1 MNIKGSVALV
11 TGANRGLGRA
21 YVQALLD
28 AGAKKV
34 YAAARNPATVGDLPG
49 VQPIKLDVTNPDD
62 VAAAAKAYTDVT
74 IVINNAG
81 IMRVAPVVVS
91 GGIDPVAAR
100 AEMDTN
106 FYGVL
111 AMSNA
116 FAPILK
122 ANGGGALVNM
132 LSVLSWVTL
141 PGVALYSASKAAAW
155 SLTNALRKE
164 LREQGTLVVG
174 VHAGYIDTD
183 MVSAVQA
190 EKTQPSAVARQV
202 VQAIANGDEE
212 VLADAISRQVKAGLS
227 AEASVYLARN
237 AA

>member
-34 YAAARNPATVGDLPG
+34 YAAARNPATVDLPR

-62 VAAAAKAYTDVT
+62 VAAAAKTYTDVN

-81 IMRVAPVVVS
+81 IMRSAPVVS
-91 GGIDPVAAR
+91 GRVDQAAR
-100 AEMDTN
+100 AEMETN

-111 AMSNA
+111 AMSSA

-164 LREQGTLVVG
+164 LRAQGTLVIG

-190 EKTQPSAVARQV
+190 EKTSPSAIAQQV
-202 VQAIANGDEE
+202 VQAIANGEEE

>member
-1 MNIKGSVALV
+1 MNIKNSVALV

-28 AGAKKV
+28 AGVKKV
-34 YAAARNPATVGDLPG
+34 YAAARDPATIDIPRVE
-49 VQPIKLDVTNPDD
+49 PIRLDVTNPVD
-62 VAAAAKAYTDVT
+62 VAEAARKFTDVD

-81 IMRVAPVVVS
+81 IMRVASIVPV
-91 GGIDPVAAR
+91 GADPAAR
-100 AEMDTN
+100 AEMETN
-106 FYGVL
+106 FFGVL
-111 AMSNA
+111 AMSSA
-116 FAPILK
+116 FAPILR

-141 PGVALYSASKAAAW
+141 PGVGLYSASKAAAW
-155 SLTNALRKE
+155 ALTNALRAE
-164 LREQGTLVVG
+164 LRAQGTLVVG

-183 MVSAVQA
+183 MVSTVQA
-190 EKTQPSAVARQV
+190 EKTPPSVVAQQV
-202 VQAIANGDEE
+202 VQAIANGEEE

-227 AEASVYLARN
+227 AQPPVYLVRD

>member
-34 YAAARNPATVGDLPG
+34 YAAARNPATVDDLPG

-81 IMRVAPVVVS
+81 IMRVAPVVS
-91 GGIDPVAAR
+91 GAIDPVAAR

-155 SLTNALRKE
+155 SLPNALRKDV
-164 LREQGTLVVG
+164 RAQGTLVVG

-190 EKTQPSAVARQV
+190 DKTSPSAVAQQV
-202 VQAIANGDEE
+202 VHAIANGEEE

-227 AEASVYLARN
+227 AEAPVYLARN

>member
-34 YAAARNPATVGDLPG
+34 YAAARNPAMIDLPR

-62 VAAAAKAYTDVT
+62 VAAAARTYSDVN

-81 IMRVAPVVVS
+81 IMRSAPVVAS
-91 GGIDPVAAR
+91 GTDPAAR
-100 AEMDTN
+100 AEMETN
-106 FYGVL
+106 FFGVL
-111 AMSNA
+111 AVSSA

-141 PGVALYSASKAAAW
+141 PGVGLYSASKAAAW

-164 LREQGTLVVG
+164 LRAQGTLVVG

-202 VQAIANGDEE
+202 VQAIANGEEE
-212 VLADAISRQVKAGLS
+212 VLVDAISRQVKAGLS
-227 AEASVYLARN
+227 AEPSVYLARN

>member
-34 YAAARNPATVGDLPG
+34 YAAARNPATVDLQR

-62 VAAAAKAYTDVT
+62 VAAAAKAHTDVT

-81 IMRVAPVVVS
+81 IMRSALVLS
-91 GGIDPVAAR
+91 GRVDQAAR
-100 AEMDTN
+100 AEMETN

-111 AMSNA
+111 AMSSA

-122 ANGGGALVNM
+122 ANGGGAL
-132 LSVLSWVTL
+132 
-141 PGVALYSASKAAAW
+141 
-155 SLTNALRKE
+155 
-164 LREQGTLVVG
+164 
-174 VHAGYIDTD
+174 
-183 MVSAVQA
+183 
-190 EKTQPSAVARQV
+190 
-202 VQAIANGDEE
+202 
-212 VLADAISRQVKAGLS
+212 
-227 AEASVYLARN
+227 
-237 AA
+237 

>member
-34 YAAARNPATVGDLPG
+34 YAAARNPATVDLPR

-81 IMRVAPVVVS
+81 IMRSAPVVS
-91 GGIDPVAAR
+91 GRIDQAAAR
-100 AEMDTN
+100 AEMETN

-111 AMSNA
+111 AMSSA

-155 SLTNALRKE
+155 SLTNALRTE
-164 LREQGTLVVG
+164 LRQQGTLVVG

-190 EKTQPSAVARQV
+190 QKTQPSAVAQQV
-202 VQAIANGDEE
+202 VQALANGEEE
-212 VLADAISRQVKAGLS
+212 VRADAISRQVKAGLS
-227 AEASVYLARN
+227 AEPSVYLARN

>member
-1 MNIKGSVALV
+1 MKIENSVALV

-81 IMRVAPVVVS
+81 IMRVAPVVS
-91 GGIDPVAAR
+91 GSIDPVAAR

-155 SLTNALRKE
+155 SLTNALRKD
-164 LREQGTLVVG
+164 LRAQGTLVIG

-190 EKTQPSAVARQV
+190 EKTSPSAIAQQV
-202 VQAIANGDEE
+202 VQAIANGEEE

>member
-34 YAAARNPATVGDLPG
+34 YAAARNPATIDLPR

-62 VAAAAKAYTDVT
+62 VAAAAKTYTDVN

-81 IMRVAPVVVS
+81 IMRSAPVVAI
-91 GGIDPVAAR
+91 GTDPAAR
-100 AEMDTN
+100 AEMETN
-106 FYGVL
+106 FFGLL
-111 AMSNA
+111 AVSSA

-155 SLTNALRKE
+155 SLTNALRKD
-164 LREQGTLVVG
+164 LRAQGTLVVG

-190 EKTQPSAVARQV
+190 EKTSPSAIAQQV
-202 VQAIANGDEE
+202 VQAIANGEEE